1 MSAPPAVA
9 STRPP
14 AAAWGRLVLAEV
26 RMVCRD
32 PSGLVVP
39 LAVPLLLLVM
49 FGLSG
54 AGTPVPGTGGLTVL
68 DLYGAPIALMVV
80 LASVGVINMPSFL
93 ATYRR
98 TGVLKRLSVTP
109 VHPSMVLLAQ
119 VVTSLAQTVLGVAL
133 ALVVGRLAFG
143 LAVPRDLGAAVG
155 VLLLATAALF
165 ALGLLVAAV
174 SPTPGSSVAIGM
186 VVFFGIGAA
195 GGLFGPTDVLP
206 DGLARV
212 GDVLPFGAGIQ
223 GLQAA
228 WLGEPVPVASV
239 VGLVV
244 TTLLCSALSARLFRW
259 T

>member
-1 MSAPPAVA
+1 MSAPPAVNDPG
-9 STRPP
+9 PP
-14 AAAWGRLVLAEV
+14 AAAWSGLVLAEV
-26 RMVCRD
+26 RMVYRD

-54 AGTPVPGTGGLTVL
+54 AGTQVPGTGGLTVL

-80 LASVGVINMPSFL
+80 LSSIGVINMPSFL

-119 VVTSLAQTVLGVAL
+119 VVVSLAQTMLGVAL
-133 ALVVGRLAFG
+133 ALVIGRLAFG
-143 LAVPRDLGAAVG
+143 LAVPRDLPTAIG
-155 VLLLATAALF
+155 VLILATAALF

-174 SPTPGSSVAIGM
+174 SPTPGSSVAVGM

-206 DGLARV
+206 DAVARV
-212 GDVLPFGAGIQ
+212 GEILPFGAGIQ

-228 WLGEPVPVASV
+228 WLDEPVPVRSV
-239 VGLVV
+239 TGLLV
-244 TTLLCSALSARLFRW
+244 TTLLTSVLSARLFRW